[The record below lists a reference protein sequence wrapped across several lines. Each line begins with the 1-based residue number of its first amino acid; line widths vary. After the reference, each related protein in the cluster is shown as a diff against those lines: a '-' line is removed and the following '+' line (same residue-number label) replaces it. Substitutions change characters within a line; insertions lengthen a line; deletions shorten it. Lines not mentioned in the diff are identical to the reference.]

1 MIPIRFDVTMRLSY
15 LFVRKKETVSLRH
28 NTPVLYCTVLY
39 CTVLYCTVLYHYA
52 VTKRSSP
59 SPVSKTFS
67 FPTPFDDNI
76 VNIIANPFIIDYTLN
91 II

>member
-39 CTVLYCTVLYHYA
+39 HYA
-52 VTKRSSP
+52 ATKRSSP
-59 SPVSKTFS
+59 SPVSKAFS
-67 FPTPFDDNI
+67 FPAPFGNNI
-76 VNIIANPFIIDYTLN
+76 VNIIANAFIIDYALN